1 MKNMPS
7 TSKENQDIKKVTEKK
22 PTTNNVLI
30 IYVFIHFRFNLL
42 ISLRIL
48 QIRIRTREKFNTK
61 DFQSSL
67 KRSHTKSKLRRP

>member
-7 TSKENQDIKKVTEKK
+7 TSKENQDIKKVTEKN

-42 ISLRIL
+42 ISH
-48 QIRIRTREKFNTK
+48 ENT
-61 DFQSSL
+61 SN
-67 KRSHTKSKLRRP
+67 PN